1 VGMTTTQAHSAGE
14 MTLAGTLAAF
24 RNYKDLADRAI
35 AQTSD
40 GDLHA
45 ALDPNTNSIVV
56 IMKHMAGN
64 MISRWTDF
72 LTTDGEK
79 PERDRDMEFVMLP
92 ETTKEEM
99 LAYWEKGWQATFDAV
114 QPLTPDDLMRTVII
128 RGQDHTIVQAID
140 RQMAHYAYHVGQ
152 IVYLAKHF
160 KSSDWKSLSVPK
172 NKSAE
177 FNARLQNRLR

>member
-1 VGMTTTQAHSAGE
+1 MTTTQAQSAGE

-40 GDLHA
+40 RDLHA

-64 MISRWTDF
+64 MISRWTEF

-79 PERDRDMEFVMLP
+79 PNRHRDEEFIDRFTSRM
-92 ETTKEEM
+92 EEM
-99 LAYWEKGWQATFDAV
+99 EYWERGWAV
-114 QPLTPDDLMRTVII
+114 LFKTIESLTADDLAKTVHI
-128 RGQDHTIVQAID
+128 RGEAHSAIGAIQ
-140 RQMAHYAYHVGQ
+140 RQLCHYGYHVGQ
-152 IVYLAKHF
+152 IVLIARHHAKDQW
-160 KSSDWKSLSVPK
+160 KTLTILRGESD
-172 NKSAE
+172 A
-177 FNARLQNRLR
+177 FNRTMGIGQR